1 MQIAWF
7 LLVAV
12 LAAMLGW
19 SAVMY
24 LTASPLVMTAYAV
37 LSVSLSIVLLVMVL
51 TRFAG
56 WRKLGAAGLLLA
68 AFAGG
73 WLVTNALFLAQE
85 EHRVLPE
92 LNPPPQTARDHVAVV
107 YLTHG
112 EPPGYSPMPW
122 VETMKEMDAD
132 KAPFIPVPFRPF
144 FFNAFRGEYLKVGG
158 SPHNYIHET
167 MLNSVEKIFR
177 QAGDT
182 NTRFYIAFLDSNPRP
197 DEAVLRAINNG
208 ASRVV
213 LANVF
218 LTISSHTQAGQEM
231 VEDLNLDAVGVPVCY
246 SEPLWDSDALK
257 QMFINRANANLN
269 GSDKANVGVLLVG
282 HGQPRE
288 WDAIYPTQTEQELAF
303 REDLVERFVADG
315 YTREN
320 VRLAWMEFKEPNTP
334 DVAAELGARGLE
346 KIFVFSASISAS
358 SLHSLYDTPEAVRGA
373 GIPAGT
379 QVINLGAWND
389 DPLVIQAIREKI
401 DRCMQTALN

>member
-1 MQIAWF
+1 MQLFWF
-7 LLVAV
+7 LLVAF
-12 LAAMLGW
+12 LAAVLGW
-19 SAVMY
+19 SAIMY
-24 LTASPLVMTAYAV
+24 LTASPLVMSAYAV
-37 LSVSLSIVLLVMVL
+37 LSVFLVIGLVAL
-51 TRFAG
+51 VFTRFAG
-56 WRKLGAAGLLLA
+56 WKKLAAAGLLLA
-68 AFAGG
+68 VFAGS

-85 EHRVLPE
+85 EHRMLPE
-92 LNPPPQTARDHVAVV
+92 LNPPPQAARDHTAVV

-122 VETMKEMDAD
+122 VETMREMDND

-167 MLNSVEKIFR
+167 MLHGVEKSFR
-177 QAGDT
+177 QDGDEK
-182 NTRFYIAFLDSNPRP
+182 TRFYIAFLDSNPRP
-197 DEAVLRAINNG
+197 DESVLRAVNDG

-231 VEDLNLDAVGVPVCY
+231 VEELDLQTVGVPVCY
-246 SEPLWDSDALK
+246 SEPLWDSESLK
-257 QMFINRANANLN
+257 QMFVDRANANLD
-269 GSDKANVGVLLVG
+269 GSDRANVGVLLVG
-282 HGQPRE
+282 HGQPKE
-288 WDAIYPTQTEQELAF
+288 WDVLYPTQTEQELAF
-303 REDLVERFVADG
+303 REDLVERFVAEG

-334 DVAAELGARGLE
+334 SVAAELGARGLE

-358 SLHSLYDTPEAVRGA
+358 SLHSLYDTPEAVHEA

-389 DPLVIQAIREKI
+389 DPLVIRAIREKI
-401 DRCMQTALN
+401 DRCMQTASN

>member
-1 MQIAWF
+1 MQLVWY
-7 LLVAV
+7 LLVV
-12 LAAMLGW
+12 ILATVLGW

-24 LTASPLVMTAYAV
+24 LTASPLAMSAYAV
-37 LSVSLSIVLLVMVL
+37 LSVVLSIALVVLVA
-51 TRFAG
+51 TRFTG
-56 WRKLGAAGLLLA
+56 WKRLGAAGLILA

-92 LNPPPQTARDHVAVV
+92 LNPPSQAARDHIAVV

-122 VETMKEMDAD
+122 VETMREMDND

-158 SPHNYIHET
+158 SPHNFIHET
-167 MLNSVEKIFR
+167 MLNSVEKTFR
-177 QAGDT
+177 QDGDT
-182 NTRFYIAFLDSNPRP
+182 STRFYIAFLDSNPRP
-197 DEAVLRAINNG
+197 DESVLRAINDG

-218 LTISSHTQAGQEM
+218 LTISSHTLAGQEM
-231 VEDLNLDAVGVPVCY
+231 VEDLNLDSIGVPVCY

-257 QMFINRANANLN
+257 QMFVKRANANLE
-269 GSDKANVGVLLVG
+269 GSQKANVGVLLVG
-282 HGQPRE
+282 HGQPKE
-288 WDAIYPTQTEQELAF
+288 WDALYPTQTEQELAF
-303 REDLVERFVADG
+303 REDLVELFVADG

-334 DVAAELGARGLE
+334 EVAAELGARALD

-358 SLHSLYDTPEAVRGA
+358 SLHSLYDTPEAVHAA

-379 QVINLGAWND
+379 QVVNLGAWND

-401 DRCMQTALN
+401 DRCMQAASN

>member
-24 LTASPLVMTAYAV
+24 LTASPLAMTAYAV

-68 AFAGG
+68 AFAGA

-85 EHRVLPE
+85 EHRVLPG
-92 LNPPPQTARDHVAVV
+92 LNPPPQAARDHVAVV

>member
-1 MQIAWF
+1 MQIVWF

-24 LTASPLVMTAYAV
+24 LTASPLAMTAYAV
-37 LSVSLSIVLLVMVL
+37 LSVSLFILLLVMVL

-56 WRKLGAAGLLLA
+56 WRKLAAAGLLLA
-68 AFAGG
+68 AFAGA

-85 EHRVLPE
+85 EHRALPQ
-92 LNPPPQTARDHVAVV
+92 LNPPPQAARDHVAVV

-112 EPPGYSPMPW
+112 EPPGYSAMPW

-158 SPHNYIHET
+158 SPHNYIHQT
-167 MLNSVEKIFR
+167 MLNAVEKTFR
-177 QAGDT
+177 EDGDT

-197 DEAVLRAINNG
+197 DESVLRAINNG

-218 LTISSHTQAGQEM
+218 LTISSHTLAGQEM
-231 VEDLNLDAVGVPVCY
+231 VEDLELDAVGVPVCY

-257 QMFINRANANLN
+257 QMFVDRANANLN

-282 HGQPRE
+282 HGQPKE

-303 REDLVERFVADG
+303 REDLVELFVADG

-334 DVAAELGARGLE
+334 EVAAELGARGLE

-358 SLHSLYDTPEAVRGA
+358 SLHSLYDTPEAVHAA
-373 GIPAGT
+373 GIPDGT
-379 QVINLGAWND
+379 QVVNLGAWND

-401 DRCMQTALN
+401 ERCMQTASN